1 MNHNLPRGLAV
12 VATAAA
18 LAFSAIRLAGAGAA
32 SPPARPTTTP
42 PPAGPIRIHATPLS
56 ATGLGSVEAP
66 FSMKIATQTLTAEG
80 LGTAEPPFR
89 TLHIKTDALTA
100 QGQGAAPGGPK

>member
-1 MNHNLPRGLAV
+1 MNHNLLRGFAV

-18 LAFSAIRLAGAGAA
+18 LAFSAVRLAGAGAA
-32 SPPARPTTTP
+32 SPPARPTVAP
-42 PPAGPIRIHATPLS
+42 PPAGPIRIHAAPLT

-89 TLHIKTDALTA
+89 TLHVKTDALTA